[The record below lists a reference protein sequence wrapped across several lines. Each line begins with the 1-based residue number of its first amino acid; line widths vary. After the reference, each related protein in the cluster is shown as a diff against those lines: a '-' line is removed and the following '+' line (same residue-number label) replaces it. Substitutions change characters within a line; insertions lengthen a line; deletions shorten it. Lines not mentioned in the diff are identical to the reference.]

1 MDDGGDPWPTIPLG
15 GSTRYTDFGADD
27 GAMIAETQLPGACGP
42 EQWDGTNAPDRRFI
56 MPGWIVRGSAGLLG
70 GQDGVGKSLVAQQMA
85 TCAASGVPF
94 LGVQLEHVPT
104 LYITCEDDMDELH
117 RRQETIN
124 AALGITMASLKGR
137 LNLFSL
143 KGIIGNELARTDD
156 NGDMVLTTRYHQI
169 RKSAADLKAN
179 LIFVDNAAHVFAGN
193 ENDRHD
199 VATFLGVLERL
210 SIEID
215 GAVVLLAHPNKQH
228 SQGAKMGNEYSGSTG
243 WSAHV
248 RNRLFLDWVT
258 GDDGTPAD
266 PDERVLRRSKSNYAA
281 KGEEIAFRW
290 HKWAFV
296 RGDDMPRDQQAEIA
310 LNVQAS
316 AENDR
321 FLACLDKLTEERR
334 AVSHSPNAGNFAP
347 KIMAGIP
354 TAQGMGRKQFAAALN
369 RLMHLG
375 SIAAGQALWLDG
387 HRKPVLGLARS
398 TPSDGVRVGAG
409 RSSVSHC
416 NSLRD
421 GSAGRS
427 EKVRVGSCQ
436 VIENACGSVRAA
448 DSTSTTYIGDAA
460 HGAAASL
467 VEVARSAGLAA
478 AIADDDDFDPLSATS
493 MSGRVN

>member
-1 MDDGGDPWPTIPLG
+1 
-15 GSTRYTDFGADD
+15 
-27 GAMIAETQLPGACGP
+27 
-42 EQWDGTNAPDRRFI
+42 

-70 GQDGVGKSLVAQQMA
+70 GQDGVGKSLLAQQMA
-85 TCAASGVPF
+85 TCAAAGVPF
-94 LGVQLEHVPT
+94 LGMPLERVPT
-104 LYITCEDDMDELH
+104 IYVTCEDDMDELH

-124 AALGITMASLKGR
+124 AALGITMVSLKGK
-137 LNLFSL
+137 LNLYSL
-143 KGIIGNELARTDD
+143 KGVIGNELASRDE

-228 SQGAKMGNEYSGSTG
+228 SQGNKQGNEYSGSTG

-248 RNRLFLDWVT
+248 RNRLFLDWIT
-258 GDDGTPAD
+258 GDDGAPAD

-296 RGDDMPRDQQAEIA
+296 RGDDMPREQQAEIA
-310 LNVQAS
+310 LNIQAS

-334 AVSHSPNAGNFAP
+334 AVSHSPNAGNYAP
-347 KIMAGIP
+347 KIMARMTTGK
-354 TAQGMGRKQFAAALN
+354 GMRQTQFVGAME
-369 RLMHLG
+369 RLFSIG
-375 SIAAGQALWLDG
+375 QIAAGQPLWMGAD
-387 HRKPVLGLARS
+387 RKSVIGIARS
-398 TPSDGVRVGAG
+398 TPSDALRDGAG

-427 EKVRVGSCQ
+427 ENVRDGHAQ
-436 VIENACGSVRAA
+436 VIENTCGTVRERGCP
-448 DSTSTTYIGDAA
+448 STTYIGDAA

-478 AIADDDDFDPLSATS
+478 AIADDDDFDPLSGTS